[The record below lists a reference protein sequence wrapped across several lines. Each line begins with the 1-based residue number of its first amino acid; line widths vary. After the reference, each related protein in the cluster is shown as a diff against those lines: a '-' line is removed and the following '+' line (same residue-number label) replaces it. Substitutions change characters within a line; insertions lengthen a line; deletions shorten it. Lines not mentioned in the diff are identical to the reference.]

1 MYKRQGY
8 DTAKPGSCVISQTA
22 TDSRGNKTTVYLTY
36 TFLPVGSPPWVA
48 YDPSDPT
55 VEPGSELEEPEI
67 VEDWQ
72 SGTKYATVTDR
83 LVQTITDP
91 PLSDGWLDGE
101 ELRAFLQSRYQF
113 TSAQPDGMLKE
124 VRFAVSRDGKAVE
137 GIDTTQPGEY
147 LIAYTLE
154 DSAGNRTSLF
164 LRYRLQEGEISGEPV
179 SYTHLDVY
187 KRQRSGGEFW

>member
-1 MYKRQGY
+1 M
-8 DTAKPGSCVISQTA
+8 
-22 TDSRGNKTTVYLTY
+22 
-36 TFLPVGSPPWVA
+36 
-48 YDPSDPT
+48 
-55 VEPGSELEEPEI
+55 
-67 VEDWQ
+67 
-72 SGTKYATVTDR
+72 
-83 LVQTITDP
+83 QTITDP

-154 DSAGNRTSLF
+154 DSSGNRTSLF
-164 LRYRLQEGEISGEPV
+164 LQYSLREGEWGGQLAGGGAEAEGPYTGERSNGLPLL
-179 SYTHLDVY
+179 SLAAAGGLLALLALK
-187 KRQRSGGEFW
+187 KRADRQG

>member
-1 MYKRQGY
+1 MGSIGLLFGEGSNLPLKEGEAEIGY
-8 DTAKPGSCVISQTA
+8 WLGEMCIRD
-22 TDSRGNKTTVYLTY
+22 R
-36 TFLPVGSPPWVA
+36 
-48 YDPSDPT
+48 
-55 VEPGSELEEPEI
+55 PEI